1 MIAPWN
7 FNNEFKPASWLE
19 FRREDD
25 RAVIG
30 FQKGFP
36 LLGRLALPLVV
47 LAAGATMSWQASRMG
62 EGLETFPPI
71 GVLILGISA
80 VTAAALAAFAEW
92 THRGLKRAR
101 PLLVV
106 ARDGTILECSSNAS
120 VTGIVIGVTYVLEK
134 SWRTVGEE
142 RMRIGIIEL
151 QIENAGAASEVPAG
165 AFMVNRSPELLR
177 DALQKFCADTGI
189 AYSERTA

>member
-1 MIAPWN
+1 LIAPWN

-19 FRREDD
+19 FRREDN

-36 LLGRLALPLVV
+36 LLGRLALPLFV
-47 LAAGATMSWQASRMG
+47 LATGAAMSWQASRMG

-71 GVLILGISA
+71 GVLVLATSA
-80 VTAAALAAFAEW
+80 VTAAALSAFAEW
-92 THRGLKRAR
+92 THRGLKRTR

-120 VTGIVIGVTYVLEK
+120 VNGIVIGVTFVLEK
-134 SWRTVGEE
+134 TWRAVGDE

-151 QIENAGAASEVPAG
+151 QIQNAGATSEVQVG
-165 AFMVNRSPELLR
+165 AFMVNRNPEVLR
-177 DALQKFCADTGI
+177 DVLQKFCVDSGI